1 MNLSLAAIFG
11 AGLLTFASPCVLP
24 LVPVYLSLLAGASVG
39 ELRSGAARG
48 RLVAASAA
56 FALGLAVVF
65 VAMGMAATAAGR
77 LLLDHRT
84 ALARVG
90 GVVVIVFGLKFIGVL
105 RAPWLER
112 EFRPGL
118 DALGRRGGLLAAF
131 LFGAAFGLG
140 WTPCIGPVLGAVLTY
155 TASAT
160 ANPWMGGLYLGVY
173 ALGLALPLLA
183 AAAVAPVALGWIRR
197 AQQHARRF
205 ELATGLAL
213 VAMGA
218 LLVTD
223 KLGALGA
230 SITPAAPPVVASHDA
245 PCASDASTCGMPT
258 AATADEPT
266 AAASLP
272 DSPVM
277 VEFVSRSCTVCA
289 RMAPL
294 VQSID
299 HACSGVGVGVHRVDV
314 GSPSGRALAR
324 RHGVV
329 GVPTFVTMERGQRV
343 RARLVGE
350 QSRER
355 LVEAM
360 EDLAGAHCGSDA
372 HQPVAPSRS

>member
-84 ALARVG
+84 ALSRVG
-90 GVVVIVFGLKFIGVL
+90 GAVVILFGLKFIGVL

-197 AQQHARRF
+197 AQKHARRF

-223 KLGALGA
+223 KLGSLGA
-230 SITPAAPPVVASHDA
+230 SMTPAAPPVVAAHDA

-258 AATADEPT
+258 VATADEPSS
-266 AAASLP
+266 AASLP

-314 GSPSGRALAR
+314 GSPSGRELAR

-329 GVPTFVTMERGQRV
+329 GVPTFVTLERGQRV

-350 QSRER
+350 QSREQ

>member
-84 ALARVG
+84 ALSRVG
-90 GVVVIVFGLKFIGVL
+90 GVVVILFGLKFIGVL

-155 TASAT
+155 TASST

-197 AQQHARRF
+197 AQKHARRF

-223 KLGALGA
+223 QLGSLGA
-230 SITPAAPPVVASHDA
+230 SMTPAAAPVASSHDV
-245 PCASDASTCGMPT
+245 PCASDATTCGMP
-258 AATADEPT
+258 AVATADAPN
-266 AAASLP
+266 AAPLP
-272 DSPVM
+272 ESPVM
-277 VEFVSRSCTVCA
+277 VEFVSRTCTVCA

-314 GSPSGRALAR
+314 GSPSGRDLAR

-329 GVPTFVTMERGQRV
+329 GVPTFVALDRGQRV

-360 EDLAGAHCGSDA
+360 EDLAGAHCAPDA
-372 HQPVAPSRS
+372 HTPSPPSRS